1 MISPRRIA
9 GVIVPLIAIGIWL
22 QIPAETAGTLA
33 IKLQSGA
40 VTQTIVDGDPL
51 DSNSATGAVTFV
63 GGFDIF
69 TDVVAT
75 AVSKPVLGDATT
87 ANIHVTVVSS
97 TGASGGTLKVSA
109 TDTGFP
115 GPAAGDTTVVSSIGG
130 TTGGVTTSQSYVHTD
145 NLAFGTTAPV
155 CTSGPQGPFSGA
167 FDNTTSFPCSL
178 SGLFS
183 VTIVAT
189 ATLGADSVQSYG
201 ADVRLLIPTSS
212 PIGCRFTG
220 GGVDTDGNWNHVL
233 ENGEV
238 VRNGAGSIP
247 AGIDRYTFGG
257 QVGARTASQPLPSGE
272 WEHNQ
277 HTGPSGDF
285 SFHGGSHSAAP
296 GTQIVDVRCS
306 DPGFCDPARHAP
318 AKQLDFDAI
327 GTFSNVG
334 KGAKAPVFMIPGA
347 NVIPE
352 PKGKT
357 GGAFTFHWFEVNID
371 DMGEPGKF
379 NSGAPNSTICPGRGF
394 GEKSAGPF
402 PDPGGA
408 VLPATPLGNCDCPD
422 FYRITIYKGVLSTE
436 VKYLPNGRID
446 PTSLNRT
453 NIIYQ
458 SFGYIDGGNLQ
469 IHPPTG
475 FDRP

>member
-1 MISPRRIA
+1 MISPRRVVGALI
-9 GVIVPLIAIGIWL
+9 PLIAIGIWL
-22 QIPAETAGTLA
+22 QIPAQTAGTLA
-33 IKLQSGA
+33 LKLQSGGL
-40 VTQTIVDGDPL
+40 TQTIVDGDPL
-51 DSNSATGAVTFV
+51 DSNSATGAVTFI
-63 GGFDIF
+63 GGFDTF

-75 AVSKPVLGDATT
+75 AVSKPAVGDAST
-87 ANIHVTVVSS
+87 ANLVVSVVN
-97 TGASGGTLKVSA
+97 TAGPSGGTLKVSA

-115 GPAAGDTTVVSSIGG
+115 GPPIGDTTVVSGLGGTADGG
-130 TTGGVTTSQSYVHTD
+130 TTSYQSFVHTD
-145 NLAFGTTAPV
+145 DVAFGTSGPV
-155 CTSGPQGPFSGA
+155 CTAGLKGPFSGA
-167 FDNTTSFPCSL
+167 FDVSTNTPCSL
-178 SGLFS
+178 SGPFS
-183 VTIVAT
+183 ITVVAT
-189 ATLGADSVQSYG
+189 SVSTPNGVQSYG
-201 ADVRLLIPTSS
+201 AFVRLLIPSS

-220 GGVDTDGNWNHVL
+220 GGVDTDGNWNHEL
-233 ENGEV
+233 EDGET
-238 VRNGAGSIP
+238 VRNGAGSLP
-247 AGIDRYTFGG
+247 AGLDRYQFGG

-272 WEHNQ
+272 WQ
-277 HTGPSGDF
+277 HHQQTGPSGDF

-296 GTQIVDVRCS
+296 GTRIVDVRCS

-334 KGAKAPVFMIPGA
+334 KGTKAPVFMIPSP

-352 PKGKT
+352 PKGRA

-379 NSGAPNSTICPGRGF
+379 NSGAPNSAMCPGRGF
-394 GEKSAGPF
+394 GEKSGGPF
-402 PDPGGA
+402 PDPGGP
-408 VLPATPLGNCDCPD
+408 VLPPTPLGNCDCPD

-436 VKYLPNGRID
+436 VKYLADGRID

-453 NIIYQ
+453 NVIYQ

-475 FDRP
+475 FDK